1 LIDADH
7 LMRQF
12 DNMDANSCN

>member
-1 LIDADH
+1 LIDADD